1 MKKHY
6 AAFKR
11 ITLTGVLFLV
21 PLYVVAVIA
30 KQAWTSMHSMGTT
43 LAKMFGLTVI
53 FGAGAPTALSVVLLI
68 LLCFGCGLIA
78 HVSVVAAFRSRID
91 GWLATY
97 IPGYAKHRVTVEEKL
112 EGKAPKLPYASALI
126 KQQDFWRP
134 VYVVEQDAE
143 GNCVVF
149 VPDVPETT
157 AGAIILARRRDIVLL
172 PSLSANDLE
181 GLLKQRGAGLL
192 GRATPERGIELPHA
206 STATTLAP

>member
-1 MKKHY
+1 MQKHF

-11 ITLTGVLFLV
+11 ITLTGLLFLV
-21 PLYVVAVIA
+21 PLYVVVIIA

-43 LAKMFGLTVI
+43 LAKMFGLTAILGV
-53 FGAGAPTALSVVLLI
+53 GAPTALSVVLLI
-68 LLCFGCGLIA
+68 LLCFCCGLIA

-91 GWLATY
+91 GWLSTY

-112 EGKAPKLPYASALI
+112 EGKVPKLPYSSALI

-149 VPDVPETT
+149 VPDVPDTST
-157 AGAIILARRRDIVLL
+157 GAIMLARRPEVVLL
-172 PSLSANDLE
+172 PSLSANDLDAS
-181 GLLKQRGAGLL
+181 LKQRGAGLL
-192 GRATPERGIELPHA
+192 RRATPERWIELPHA
-206 STATTLAP
+206 SAATTLAP